1 MSMEKE
7 TVNDGL
13 EQKTDDVTVETATEQ
28 KSRKMRLQQRQQS
41 KGQ

>member
-13 EQKTDDVTVETATEQ
+13 EQKTDDVTVETHHLSFALI
-28 KSRKMRLQQRQQS
+28 RH
-41 KGQ
+41 

>member
-13 EQKTDDVTVETATEQ
+13 EQKTDDVTVETATEIP
-28 KSRKMRLQQRQQS
+28 K
-41 KGQ
+41 